1 MKAIMDA
8 PTKRLSQLPIF
19 AEITMAIL
27 TLKKHNFTNRFQ
39 KTLNNNTE

>member
-19 AEITMAIL
+19 AEMTMAIL
-27 TLKKHNFTNRFQ
+27 TLKKENFIYIF
-39 KTLNNNTE
+39 